1 MRQSPMRRLLGA
13 GLATS
18 LLSMGALL
26 MGPVV
31 AHSATTTTVDP
42 LKAGAT
48 DSTNTLVVPQSPK
61 YKLHKLNPFY
71 SAAYCYAGDIS
82 VQQTMYRPAY
92 YFGLGKSI
100 AVQPLLSAANMP
112 TYTESNGVT
121 SVTITVKPWLWSDG
135 NSKTYTSNGDGTTTL
150 SSTDYHSQLASA
162 RDIVFWLNM
171 DKAMSKG
178 NFYKPTVAAVASNP
192 AYAACGFV
200 PGMGLPDQVDT
211 VTTPFGLNGD
221 TVVIKFTSHQN
232 HDWLLANELSQI
244 QPMPAAWDS
253 AAYTAVTD
261 PNQWATPYSGTSHLC
276 SSETWASIKTDGSDL
291 CSYVYGYLR
300 SLLLTNALWHWSNGP
315 YRIGDVGYSAGAPDG
330 NQFIVAN
337 THYSGP
343 VAAKAVKKVVWLP
356 EADTASEI
364 AQLQAGQLTSGYVT
378 PDMVTASP
386 GIGKAGDNLDN
397 QIKANYNT
405 VGSTSWGVGYWQLN
419 FGNVSSSTAPCV
431 GQDGKQAHNCN
442 WAAMLNQQYLRQA
455 MYEAMDQK
463 SVIKTIMNGYG
474 IAGWSAIPGA
484 GGGAYTTGVAKPLS
498 YNPTKAKAL
507 LTANG
512 WATTTT
518 SKKVNGVDTTVL
530 QVNPTGG
537 ADTATCRWSVG
548 SQAHPYGCGTQTWP
562 IDNGT
567 SLSFDF
573 IYPSGSPTTDAEV
586 NAYASYLQLV
596 GIHLNVTAQDA
607 TTVGNTCFSGAAD
620 WQICWYGGWIYAPD
634 YYPSGETLFG
644 TGAGSNNFGYSNP
657 IMDGLIAA
665 TTQSGSSALNASISM
680 ADLGLTSQQAAAAGN
695 PGNAATS
702 FVAWSAKDLPVLWVP
717 WGTGFGERLNTIRGA
732 QPPNP
737 LGDFNPEYITFIK

>member
-1 MRQSPMRRLLGA
+1 MRRLLSA
-13 GLATS
+13 GLVTG
-18 LLSMGALL
+18 LLSSGALL

-48 DSTNTLVVPQSPK
+48 NSSNTLVVPQSPG
-61 YKLHKLNPFY
+61 YALHKLNPFY

-112 TYTESNGVT
+112 TYSEAGGVT
-121 SVTITVKPWLWSDG
+121 TVTITEKPWLWTDA
-135 NSKTYTSNGDGTTTL
+135 NTKTYTSNGDGTTTL
-150 SSTDYHSQLASA
+150 SATDYHSQVSTA

-178 NFYKPTVAAVASNP
+178 NFYQAAAYKGNNGLRSNP

-211 VTTPFGLNGD
+211 VTAPQGLNGD
-221 TVVIKFTSHQN
+221 TVVIKFLSHQN

-244 QPMPAAWDS
+244 QPMPAAWDT
-253 AAYTAVTD
+253 AYATVSD
-261 PNQWATPYSGTSHLC
+261 SNQWLTPYSGSARTCAGESW
-276 SSETWASIKTDGSDL
+276 SSIKTDGTDL
-291 CSYVYGYLR
+291 CSYTYGYLK
-300 SLLLTNALWHWSNGP
+300 SLLLTDSLWHWSNGP
-315 YRIGDVGYSAGAPDG
+315 YRIGDVGYSSGATDG

-356 EADTASEI
+356 ETDTNAEI
-364 AQLQAGQLTSGYVT
+364 AQLRAGQLTSGYVT
-378 PDMVTASP
+378 PDLVTASP
-386 GIGKAGDNLDN
+386 GIGKAGANLDN
-397 QIKANYNT
+397 TIANNYNT
-405 VGSTSWGVGYWQLN
+405 VGSTSWGVGFWQLN

-431 GQDGKQAHNCN
+431 GQDGQTQAHNCT
-442 WAAMLNQQYLRQA
+442 WAAMINQQYMRQA
-455 MYEAMDQK
+455 MFTALDQK

-474 IAGWSAIPGA
+474 IPGWSAIPGA
-484 GGGAYTTGVAKPLS
+484 GGGAFSKGVAKPLS

-518 SKKVNGVDTTVL
+518 VKKVNGVNTTVL
-530 QVNPTGG
+530 LDNPTGG
-537 ADTATCRWSVG
+537 SDTVTCRWSVG
-548 SQAHPYGCGTQTWP
+548 SNAHPYGCGTQTWP

-567 SLSFDF
+567 SASFDF
-573 IYPSGSPTTDAEV
+573 IYPNGSPTTDAEV
-586 NAYASYLQLV
+586 AAYSAYLQLV
-596 GIHLNVTAQDA
+596 GIHLNVSSPDA
-607 TTVGNTCFSGAAD
+607 TTVGNTCFYGTAD

-665 TTQSGSSALNASISM
+665 TSQSGSSALNDSISM
-680 ADLGLTSQQAAAAGN
+680 ANLGLGAGDAAAAGN
-695 PGNAATS
+695 PSNAAKS
-702 FVAWSAKDLPVLWVP
+702 FVQWSAQDLPVLWMP
-717 WGTGFGERLNTIRGA
+717 WGTGFGERLKTITGA

-737 LGDFNPEYITFIK
+737 LGDFNPEYITFIQ